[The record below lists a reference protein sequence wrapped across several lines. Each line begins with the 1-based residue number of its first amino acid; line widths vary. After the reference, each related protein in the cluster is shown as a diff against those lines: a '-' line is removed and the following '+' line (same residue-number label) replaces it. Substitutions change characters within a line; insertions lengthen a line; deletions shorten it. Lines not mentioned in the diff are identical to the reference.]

1 MKIKDIRPGDVLQ
14 FLDGGRPYCS
24 ALVIGLLRI
33 DKKTPLYAGAFPR
46 IEFHVIND
54 LKSPYMNSGLI
65 SYWSWPDSYS
75 ERTLASLEMRIVN
88 RVYPCP
94 SDGLTSLFEDPLDEN
109 QSNDKEPL
117 K

>member
-1 MKIKDIRPGDVLQ
+1 MMKIKDIRPGDVIQ
-14 FLDGGRPYCS
+14 FLDGGKPYCS
-24 ALVIGLLRI
+24 AFVIGLTRI

-46 IEFHVIND
+46 IECHVIND

-65 SYWSWPDSYS
+65 SYWSWPNSYN
-75 ERTLASLEMRIVN
+75 ERTLEGLEMRIVN
-88 RVYPCP
+88 RVYP
-94 SDGLTSLFEDPLDEN
+94 SGGLTSLFEDPLDEN